1 MEIERTET
9 LENED
14 LVKYY
19 DKQGRIV
26 EIAFLKSGSGC
37 TIEYLT
43 PPPKPD
49 AITDE
54 RIVRWSTGQK
64 YYTYKEEGKTKF
76 MELKNDEKDWHY

>member
-9 LENED
+9 LENEG

-19 DKQGRIV
+19 DKQDRIV

-43 PPPKPD
+43 PHPKPD

-64 YYTYKEEGKTKF
+64 YYTYKEEGKPKF
-76 MELKNDEKDWHY
+76 MELKNDETDWHY

>member
-1 MEIERTET
+1 MDVVREEKF
-9 LENED
+9 ENEG

-19 DKQGRIV
+19 DKQGKIV

-37 TIEYLT
+37 TIEYLD

-76 MELKNDEKDWHY
+76 MELKNDETDWHY